1 MGKGHRRIYVI
12 GEGFPYTIISYKN
25 AGECLEREDR
35 LDEAVECYKSA
46 AECFRRAGM
55 KDDAVNLEVKVKE
68 IK

>member
-25 AGECLEREDR
+25 VGECFEKEDR
-35 LDEAVECYKSA
+35 LDEAVKSYKRA
-46 AECFRRAGM
+46 VECFKRAGM
-55 KDDAVNLEVKVKE
+55 KDDAVNLEAKIKE